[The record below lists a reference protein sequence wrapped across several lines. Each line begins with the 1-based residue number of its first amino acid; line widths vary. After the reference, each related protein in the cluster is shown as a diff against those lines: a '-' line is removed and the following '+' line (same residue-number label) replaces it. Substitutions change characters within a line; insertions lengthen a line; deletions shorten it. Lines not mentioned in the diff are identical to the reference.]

1 MFGMTKKQF
10 LKRSSI
16 CLDETGSYALLM
28 RDLHKHEEGGK
39 FNHRE
44 VYKELKLIMEGISKE
59 FSRYEALNPPS
70 KCVPLQLKILRCL
83 VLLQESASANYEY
96 INISKKGD
104 ALEKLLKFEDSMAL
118 LEKFRVEFRPLT
130 SEVDQ
135 LLKEYQKRKTK

>member
-28 RDLHKHEEGGK
+28 RDLLKHEEEGK

-70 KCVPLQLKILRCL
+70 KCVPLQLKILHCL
-83 VLLQESASANYEY
+83 ILLQESASANYDY
-96 INISKKGD
+96 IISKKGD
-104 ALEKLLKFEDSMAL
+104 ELAKSVRFEDSMTS
-118 LEKFRVEFRPLT
+118 LEKFRIEFRPLT

-135 LLKEYQKRKTK
+135 LLKGTRKEKPD